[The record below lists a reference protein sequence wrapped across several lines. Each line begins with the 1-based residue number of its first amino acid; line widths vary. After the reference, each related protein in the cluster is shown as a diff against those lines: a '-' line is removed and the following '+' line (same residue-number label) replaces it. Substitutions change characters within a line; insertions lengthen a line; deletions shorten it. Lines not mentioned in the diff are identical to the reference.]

1 MRTITIISTRGQQMK
16 KYESA
21 ARTWGEL
28 TSEIGGDYDLS
39 GLKAVENINKTTLEN
54 VDSVLPEGPHRIFL
68 RPEKTKSGIDFS
80 EMSFADLRKNY
91 VQDKPE
97 VILFL
102 MNMFEKNWTRMGTAE
117 LREGLTAYHRQ
128 LEEAGEAEMAES
140 ITESSV
146 DLDKINSLCERYK
159 GEVEKLHED
168 GEMDYLTAEYVR
180 EMFENIQDHLKG
192 EGEEEEFSTSS
203 REKTPEEIE
212 LEEAMAEFEE
222 IEEGRIG

>member
-117 LREGLTAYHRQ
+117 LREGLTSYHSQ
-128 LEEAGEAEMAES
+128 LEEAREAEMAES

-146 DLDKINSLCERYK
+146 DVDKINSLCERYK
-159 GEVEKLHED
+159 GEVEELHED
-168 GEMDYLTAEYVR
+168 GEMDYSTAEYVR
-180 EMFENIQDHLKG
+180 EMFENIQDHLG
-192 EGEEEEFSTSS
+192 EG

-212 LEEAMAEFEE
+212 LEEAMAEFKE